1 MNWKLF
7 GSFGILISVILALS
21 LGLTLPKKNGEP
33 DHPATEAT
41 TTTQQTMTTSEPPAN
56 DELVAVNPLNFVR
69 AETDRNMNLIRLKIL
84 RSHDETADGLNF
96 WGHLEDKGDGGVPI
110 VRPNFDTIYSAAIL
124 DTESGKIMIELPKS
138 ERYMS
143 VYCFDQDQYQVYYG
157 TAPTIFHIKR
167 EFVKT
172 QYVICLLRTSLLEN
186 TQEDIEEVK
195 KLQNGVK
202 LTTSGIAGQFRIPNY
217 DPISAKMTRTDL
229 RHLILNV
236 RDFDKMFGNR
246 YETDTIQHMLGV
258 AVGWGG
264 LPQAMAV
271 YDGDIVECPDGE
283 AEYEITLSNVPVD
296 AFWSITVYDAD
307 GFIFDDVES
316 INTNSYLAKPN
327 SDGSVTITF
336 SNSIDHPN
344 NLNIGFGWS
353 YLFRFYEPREELL
366 QGKWAA
372 PRPTLINSNSICTF

>member
-1 MNWKLF
+1 M
-7 GSFGILISVILALS
+7 
-21 LGLTLPKKNGEP
+21 E
-33 DHPATEAT
+33 E
-41 TTTQQTMTTSEPPAN
+41 
-56 DELVAVNPLNFVR
+56 
-69 AETDRNMNLIRLKIL
+69 
-84 RSHDETADGLNF
+84 
-96 WGHLEDKGDGGVPI
+96 KGDGGVPI

-124 DTESGKIMIELPKS
+124 DTESGKMTIELPES
-138 ERYMS
+138 DRYMS

-157 TAPTIFHIKR
+157 TGNRNLTVTEVKSWPINTDNSAPTIFQIKR

-186 TQEDIEEVK
+186 TKEDLEEVK
-195 KLQNGVK
+195 KLQSGVK
-202 LTTSGIAGQFRIPNY
+202 LTTSGAAGPFNIPNY
-217 DPISAKMTRTDL
+217 DPISARMTRSDL

-246 YETDTIQHMLGV
+246 YETDTIQHLLGV

-283 AEYEITLSNVPVD
+283 AEYEITLTNVPVD

-316 INTNSYLAKPN
+316 INTNSYLGKRFRLEFKV
-327 SDGSVTITF
+327 GSRSLKV
-336 SNSIDHPN
+336 
-344 NLNIGFGWS
+344 
-353 YLFRFYEPREELL
+353 
-366 QGKWAA
+366 
-372 PRPTLINSNSICTF
+372 